1 MQVRIKQYEKLFV
14 VQIQGEL
21 DHHSAPALAKRLDAL
36 LSQHAVE
43 ELRLDLK
50 TLSFMDSS
58 GIGVLLGRY
67 NRLHAKGGILSVCNP
82 NATIDRIFRLSG
94 LYQIVPKVG

>member
-36 LSQHAVE
+36 LSQHPVE

-67 NRLHAKGGILSVCNP
+67 KRLHAKGGILSVCNP
-82 NATIDRIFRLSG
+82 NATVDRIFRLSG